1 MFFPFRPLTNT
12 SGSHKCAER
21 EFPTAPE
28 ISAIRILT
36 VRPEFPVIRIPT
48 VRPEFSRKKTD
59 NPSLGIIRILLAFVV
74 L

>member
-1 MFFPFRPLTNT
+1 MFFPFRPLIRIN
-12 SGSHKCAER
+12 GSYVICR
-21 EFPTAPE
+21 SE
-28 ISAIRILT
+28 ISHSAGNFRNPDFDGPAGISRHQN
-36 VRPEFPVIRIPT
+36 T